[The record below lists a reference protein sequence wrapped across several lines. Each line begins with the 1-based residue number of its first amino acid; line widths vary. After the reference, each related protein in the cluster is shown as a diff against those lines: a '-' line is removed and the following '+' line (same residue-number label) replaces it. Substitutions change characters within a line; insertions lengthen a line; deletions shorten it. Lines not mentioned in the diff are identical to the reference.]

1 MPFVKGDFIMDY
13 LLKITKADKSLE
25 LKTFKDA
32 SELVHYCEDIFDME
46 FNDADEFHNY
56 LKCQDDVFK
65 IFVSKED
72 LLKFINEY
80 FILEFKFSNAKE
92 KVEAIKRIF

>member
-1 MPFVKGDFIMDY
+1 MDF
-13 LLKITKADKSLE
+13 LLKIAKADKSIE

-56 LKCQDDVFK
+56 LKHQDDVFK

-80 FILEFKFSNAKE
+80 FILEFEFSNAKE